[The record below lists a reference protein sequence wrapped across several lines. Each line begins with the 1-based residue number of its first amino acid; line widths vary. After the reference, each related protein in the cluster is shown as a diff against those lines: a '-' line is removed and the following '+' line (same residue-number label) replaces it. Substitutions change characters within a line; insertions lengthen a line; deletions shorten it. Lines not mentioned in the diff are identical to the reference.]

1 MKYIFIFI
9 IPFFFISCVD
19 KTGIS
24 LKAYPDCEENYD
36 LYGVY
41 YYKCK
46 DNIINFNFNPYTL
59 KKQQHP
65 CLDCN

>member
-1 MKYIFIFI
+1 MKYLLVI
-9 IPFFFISCVD
+9 IALFLTGCIN
-19 KTGIS
+19 KAGIS
-24 LKAYPDCEENYD
+24 LKAYPECEENYD

-46 DNIINFNFNPYTL
+46 DNVYNF
-59 KKQQHP
+59 KHKRKI

>member
-1 MKYIFIFI
+1 MKYLLVI
-9 IPFFFISCVD
+9 IALFLTGCIN
-19 KTGIS
+19 KAGIS
-24 LKAYPDCEENYD
+24 LKAYPECEENYN

-46 DNIINFNFNPYTL
+46 DNVYNFNP
-59 KKQQHP
+59 KRKI

>member
-1 MKYIFIFI
+1 MKQIFFFLI
-9 IPFFFISCVD
+9 IPLFFIGCIN

-46 DNIINFNFNPYTL
+46 DNIINFKHKQ
-59 KKQQHP
+59 KKI